1 MFMEIGKSHSS
12 NTQTLPSQVVKHL
25 KFFARW
31 QRSSMLQA
39 CLNASTKLSKKE
51 RNSNAWRTTAVVTRR
66 LYSLHFEHLIPCS
79 VC

>member
-25 KFFARW
+25 KFIARW

-39 CLNASTKLSKKE
+39 CLNASTKLSKEE

-66 LYSLHFEHLIPCS
+66 LYSAF
-79 VC
+79 